1 MITGTFTCESGT
13 VTVSIDTGA
22 GTHTAHLTSV
32 GSIKYTFDI
41 TPDSVV
47 IDRLMAVYSKM
58 DCSWGLYAVD
68 GQDLYDLLS
77 AIVGKADVTVTVA
90 TWAGDSF
97 VFPFSLEAKD
107 VSLDERTQIIKTSFG
122 VFMDDTVTV
131 GDVWNDIASSFS
143 GSIFNFRQTHGG
155 GTNTYNAVG
164 ARTWMESALKLV
176 FGQSTTKFASFYLDP
191 AIYPVPRLDYVY
203 DYVVPTLLAD
213 DGKLCYVCIN
223 VAGLTTDGVFLADDL
238 PAITTLQTMAG
249 HEGGVFGTGFSENFY
264 SNRVAQTL
272 STVSIKYDD
281 VLELGFERNY
291 MAFREISNG
300 TLQKFLQNGGTPHVP
315 NLSTFTFPGLS
326 ALNINAEKSVDIK
339 VNAGYPVMCAG
350 IIENSTGRVDGTSS
364 TNVRD
369 MLQLGTLAGQ
379 FSYLKALP
387 AEGALKIT
395 ATLYGWGKVKP
406 WELITFDS
414 TCPTRYQSKTFRI
427 NDVTYDFIK
436 AQTKITAYEVT

>member
-1 MITGTFTCESGT
+1 
-13 VTVSIDTGA
+13 
-22 GTHTAHLTSV
+22 
-32 GSIKYTFDI
+32 
-41 TPDSVV
+41 
-47 IDRLMAVYSKM
+47 
-58 DCSWGLYAVD
+58 
-68 GQDLYDLLS
+68 
-77 AIVGKADVTVTVA
+77 
-90 TWAGDSF
+90 
-97 VFPFSLEAKD
+97 
-107 VSLDERTQIIKTSFG
+107 
-122 VFMDDTVTV
+122 
-131 GDVWNDIASSFS
+131 
-143 GSIFNFRQTHGG
+143 
-155 GTNTYNAVG
+155 
-164 ARTWMESALKLV
+164 
-176 FGQSTTKFASFYLDP
+176 
-191 AIYPVPRLDYVY
+191 
-203 DYVVPTLLAD
+203 LLAD

-291 MAFREISNG
+291 MAFREIFNG

-315 NLSTFTFPGLS
+315 NLRNITFAGLS

-350 IIENSTGRVDGTSS
+350 IIQNSTGRVDGTSNS
-364 TNVRD
+364 DVDD
-369 MLQLGTLAGQ
+369 MCFLGSIAGQ